1 MPYFDAL
8 LENSSEY
15 IAAYTAVY
23 EHVYPLALKGAADGV
38 IVPAMRRRFSDNQAE
53 KDAARQIAYAT
64 MGEGAGAKARFAC
77 DYAVPMVTFAA
88 IEDAYQD
95 EAASRSDPLRFR
107 LRRQRR
113 DLLVDQ

>member
-38 IVPAMRRRFSDNQAE
+38 IVPAMRRRFE
-53 KDAARQIAYAT
+53 KRVYIPLPEEHARST
-64 MGEGAGAKARFAC
+64 MFKLNLEGC
-77 DYAVPMVTFAA
+77 DSINGPAW
-88 IEDAYQD
+88 
-95 EAASRSDPLRFR
+95 L
-107 LRRQRR
+107 
-113 DLLVDQ
+113 

>member
-38 IVPAMRRRFSDNQAE
+38 IVPAMRRRRGPWHPRNLF
-53 KDAARQIAYAT
+53 R
-64 MGEGAGAKARFAC
+64 GC
-77 DYAVPMVTFAA
+77 
-88 IEDAYQD
+88 
-95 EAASRSDPLRFR
+95 R
-107 LRRQRR
+107 LRRTTRGLRTSRMRR
-113 DLLVDQ
+113 VRDTESES